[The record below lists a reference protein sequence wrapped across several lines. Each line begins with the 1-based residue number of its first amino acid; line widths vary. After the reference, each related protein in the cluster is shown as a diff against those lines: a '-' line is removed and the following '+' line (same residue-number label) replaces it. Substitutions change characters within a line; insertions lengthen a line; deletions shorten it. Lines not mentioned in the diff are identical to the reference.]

1 MHTMRAVLIAF
12 LIALLPVRAWLGD
25 AMALAMAVAPAHGT
39 AQLVAHPDHM
49 AQTAAPC
56 HGNAHSDHNDH
67 SADMTAAAASA
78 HAHAHAADGTDPGG
92 HDQHCHTLCDLCNG
106 PAMAATLPLLTT
118 GADAPR
124 LIPPAHERFASQSAR
139 RDVRPPIA

>member
-25 AMALAMAVAPAHGT
+25 AMALAMVVAPAHGT
-39 AQLVAHPDHM
+39 AQLMAPPDHT
-49 AQTAAPC
+49 AQTTAPC
-56 HGNAHSDHNDH
+56 HGNAHSAD
-67 SADMTAAAASA
+67 SVDMTAAAASGTN
-78 HAHAHAADGTDPGG
+78 HAHAAGG
-92 HDQHCHTLCDLCNG
+92 ATTGGQDHHCHTLCDLCNG
-106 PAMAATLPLLTT
+106 PAMAAPLPLLTT

>member
-1 MHTMRAVLIAF
+1 MRTVLIAL

-25 AMALAMAVAPAHGT
+25 AMALAMVVAPAHGT
-39 AQLVAHPDHM
+39 AQLMAQLDHA

-56 HGNAHSDHNDH
+56 HGIAHHADSV
-67 SADMTAAAASA
+67 DMTAAAASGSD
-78 HAHAHAADGTDPGG
+78 HAHAAGGTPTDG
-92 HDQHCHTLCDLCNG
+92 HDHHCHTLCDLCNG
-106 PAMAATLPLLTT
+106 PAMAAPLPLLTT

-124 LIPPAHERFASQSAR
+124 LIPPTQERFASQSAR